1 MAFLLGW
8 AAQNTKWVSAVKRV
22 GRTLMWIPCESWVV
36 RSTQNAK
43 AGKRN
48 CCSTQKYFGACTDKK
63 KKKKK
68 NVHLSEWTNIQL
80 SRDHNKCFWG
90 PNCTR
95 QGTACWGFQNG
106 HKAAL
111 SSSPGIRPQ
120 KWGLTWSLSPLLLPP
135 ASSSWPG
142 LSFLENSLPKGGG

>member
-8 AAQNTKWVSAVKRV
+8 AAQNTKWVSAVKSREDTHV
-22 GRTLMWIPCESWVV
+22 N
-36 RSTQNAK
+36 STWEL
-43 AGKRN
+43 GGE
-48 CCSTQKYFGACTDKK
+48 KYPKCQSRREELLLHAEILWSLHWQK

-80 SRDHNKCFWG
+80 SRDHSKYFWG
-90 PNCTR
+90 PNCTG

-120 KWGLTWSLSPLLLPP
+120 KWELTWSLSPLLLPS

-142 LSFLENSLPKGGG
+142 LLFLENSLPKGGG